1 MGKSYSSAKEAIIM
15 TGNFLLE
22 QLQMLDNAAGGK
34 ATFAFGAT
42 AFATSLITEVSISQD
57 RAASD
62 TKVALPLT
70 MSWRHQSAALDYP
83 VQCMLSLTMY
93 KLSSTA
99 YCIPCGTLVSL
110 SVNLSIV

>member
-1 MGKSYSSAKEAIIM
+1 M

-42 AFATSLITEVSISQD
+42 AFATSLITEVSILRG

-62 TKVALPLT
+62 TKIALPLP
-70 MSWRHQSAALDYP
+70 MSWRHQSAALDYA
-83 VQCMLSLTMY
+83 VQCMTSFPSQCLSCRAQHIACHVALG
-93 KLSSTA
+93 
-99 YCIPCGTLVSL
+99 CHCPV
-110 SVNLSIV
+110 IV

>member
-1 MGKSYSSAKEAIIM
+1 MQVGKSYSSAKEAIIM

-42 AFATSLITEVSISQD
+42 AFATSLKTEVSILQD

-62 TKVALPLT
+62 TKVALPLST
-70 MSWRHQSAALDYP
+70 LWRHQLAALDYAMQYMTSFP
-83 VQCMLSLTMY
+83 SQCISCQVQH
-93 KLSSTA
+93 
-99 YCIPCGTLVSL
+99 IPCYMV
-110 SVNLSIV
+110 IV